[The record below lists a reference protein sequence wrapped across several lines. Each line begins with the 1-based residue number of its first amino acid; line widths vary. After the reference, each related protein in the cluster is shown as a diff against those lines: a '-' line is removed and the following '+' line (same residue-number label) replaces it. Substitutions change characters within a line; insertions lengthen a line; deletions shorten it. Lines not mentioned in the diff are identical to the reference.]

1 ESPNPFTQ
9 QASQLVSEMMNR
21 AGSPGFVTLDVQNKS
36 SLNAADVT
44 LARKAIETQ
53 LRAANVRLVKPERAV
68 AELTVTISENVHGLL
83 WITQI
88 KQGPTAQTLMWQ
100 GDKPASSAVAHVPML
115 TVRNT
120 PVFKQPDGTGRV
132 VD

>member
-1 ESPNPFTQ
+1 PLAQMPAAFGRKPLHTILSILIMICCALAQEPPNPFTQ

-53 LRAANVRLVKPERAV
+53 LRAANVRLVKAERAV
-68 AELTVTISENVHGLL
+68 AELTVTISENVH
-83 WITQI
+83 
-88 KQGPTAQTLMWQ
+88 
-100 GDKPASSAVAHVPML
+100 
-115 TVRNT
+115 
-120 PVFKQPDGTGRV
+120 
-132 VD
+132 